1 MFCCLTS
8 LKSGLTF
15 GEILVV
21 VLLLRLEGPEVFR
34 KTPIFEFQFLNFFSK
49 TLELLKIGF
58 KEKLSFDFILFSTWL
73 VTFPDRL
80 KSWNRHL
87 LRLLAKINEYIHIL
101 PVVVAIEAS
110 GLKIRS
116 NYNWKCISIS
126 IPIFWWNI
134 MG

>member
-15 GEILVV
+15 GDILVV

-80 KSWNRHL
+80 KS
-87 LRLLAKINEYIHIL
+87 
-101 PVVVAIEAS
+101 
-110 GLKIRS
+110 
-116 NYNWKCISIS
+116 
-126 IPIFWWNI
+126 
-134 MG
+134 